1 MSGIQPRTLSDEEL
15 IRYCATMI
23 DSHGLP
29 VEYQVEMLRR
39 LTKYTPYYE
48 PGRTKNPDQ
57 LELFK

>member
-1 MSGIQPRTLSDEEL
+1 MSSVQPRTLSDEEL

-23 DSHGLP
+23 DSHGLH

>member
-1 MSGIQPRTLSDEEL
+1 MSSVQPRTLSDEEL
-15 IRYCATMI
+15 ISYCATMI

-48 PGRTKNPDQ
+48 HVLALNPDQ

>member
-1 MSGIQPRTLSDEEL
+1 MSSVQPRTLSDEEF
-15 IRYCATMI
+15 ISYCATMI
-23 DSHGLP
+23 DSNGLP